1 MNNNLINETFNKHLN
16 FLRNKL
22 KLTEGEMDSSPSMT
36 SKKKFDSEK
45 YNKIGEYAKELLAK
59 KSFYYE
65 IPEGRLQLIHKI
77 KSHFNNFYHNL
88 GVQYMKDKELMGIL
102 DYIFSDD
109 EQWVT
114 AKDTRETDFPDF
126 LRHSSRISTMA
137 RAMPPNPEKF
147 AEFPSGL
154 RKYMEPVHEN
164 FDEDADDKVDKFIK
178 NAVMADSQMALM
190 KNRDNLILIVKTFME
205 AIGNK
210 PYSDRAVEMY
220 IDRVAGNSSG
230 YVSRLENP
238 DIVVPGLGGKKDAQI
253 DSDMAHLDDYD
264 AEVEA
269 RKRLGYKGREEDDF
283 KDVQKYVYGVKKEG
297 I

>member
-1 MNNNLINETFNKHLN
+1 
-16 FLRNKL
+16 
-22 KLTEGEMDSSPSMT
+22 
-36 SKKKFDSEK
+36 
-45 YNKIGEYAKELLAK
+45 
-59 KSFYYE
+59 
-65 IPEGRLQLIHKI
+65 
-77 KSHFNNFYHNL
+77 
-88 GVQYMKDKELMGIL
+88 MKDKELMGIL

-114 AKDTRETDFPDF
+114 AKDTRETDFIA
-126 LRHSSRISTMA
+126 HRISTRA

-147 AEFPSGL
+147 AEFPSVL
-154 RKYMEPVHEN
+154 RKYMEPMHVNEN
-164 FDEDADDKVDKFIK
+164 FDEEGDSKVDKFIK
-178 NAVMADSQMALM
+178 NAVLADSQMALM

-210 PYSDRAVEMY
+210 PHSDRAVEMY
-220 IDRVAGNSSG
+220 IDRVAGSSSG